1 MNGIGRFTE
10 KECYQNALN
19 INLDTSDSWFNLGL
33 VLRRDESATVKQCP
47 YSKKECFENAVH
59 TYPQNCEAWCALGK
73 LLSTT
78 NETSIVHGTT
88 FINKTCFTNALVA
101 DERHRNAWV
110 SLANLLKKGES
121 VRVGVTHFTKEQCE
135 QTARDLLEDD
145 DS

>member
-33 VLRRDESATVKQCP
+33 VLRRDES
-47 YSKKECFENAVH
+47 FR
-59 TYPQNCEAWCALGK
+59 
-73 LLSTT
+73 
-78 NETSIVHGTT
+78 
-88 FINKTCFTNALVA
+88 NKTCFTNALVA